1 MFVSLCSLLCFL
13 LYLPENC
20 FDSADPD
27 LSGHVRVAHLTCATP
42 RLCDYEV
49 YVVFEESR
57 NQSKLQR
64 GRERQGDR
72 ETETETERETATER
86 EREKDLGSCDKALGP
101 LAPFG
106 PLAPS
111 PLAMR
116 P

>member
-42 RLCDYEV
+42 RMCDYEV

-72 ETETETERETATER
+72 DRDRDRERDRER
-86 EREKDLGSCDKALGP
+86 EREREGP
-101 LAPFG
+101 GKL
-106 PLAPS
+106 
-111 PLAMR
+111 
-116 P
+116 